1 MSKENSSSHGGKD
14 QKSTLS
20 NAKQS
25 SLEGSGVNDNDSS
38 GKDLN
43 KEIEEMR
50 ARVELQLKSL
60 MQGADF
66 VQIHQQEAGLK
77 TVTPIEKA
85 QSDHASQGKR
95 NTKSIT
101 SVDPRSSNN
110 SSSSL
115 TELDENILKKK
126 NRLEQLLTETKQD
139 QDPKTSYV
147 EDEQTLD
154 PYGDKGSYTGE
165 VDSKIKPHGLG
176 TMNYN
181 DGRTYTGSWSHGQWH
196 GQGTAAFVNGDKF
209 DGNYDLDRRHGFG
222 VYSWS
227 DGRIYEGEFYHDRRQ
242 GCGEYQ
248 WPDGALYR
256 GEFVSGHRQGEGTYT
271 FSDGSTYTGEWF
283 KGCYHGVGQCVWK
296 DGRSYK
302 GEWREGKAH
311 GYGVEKRGDG
321 SIRHEG
327 MWNKDIPVRK
337 SA

>member
-1 MSKENSSSHGGKD
+1 MSDGGEDKESPLPNIKESPIKGD
-14 QKSTLS
+14 D
-20 NAKQS
+20 
-25 SLEGSGVNDNDSS
+25 VDDDNSS

-66 VQIHQQEAGLK
+66 VQIRQQVADLRA
-77 TVTPIEKA
+77 TTPIEEA
-85 QSDHASQGKR
+85 QPVNAPQG
-95 NTKSIT
+95 NDNNNSIT
-101 SVDPRSSNN
+101 PLDRGSSFN

-115 TELDENILKKK
+115 TDLHESISKKR
-126 NRLEQLLTETKQD
+126 NRLEQLLNETKQD
-139 QDPKTSYV
+139 QDQDQDKTTYK
-147 EDEQTLD
+147 EDEKILD
-154 PYGDKGSYTGE
+154 PYGDKGAYTGE

-176 TMNYN
+176 TMHYN
-181 DGRTYTGSWSHGQWH
+181 DGRTYTGSWSRGQWH
-196 GQGTAAFVNGDKF
+196 GQGTASFVNGDKF

-242 GCGEYQ
+242 GCGEYR

-256 GEFVSGHRQGEGTYT
+256 GEFASGHRQGEGTYT
-271 FSDGSTYTGEWF
+271 FSDGSIYTGEWL
-283 KGCYHGVGQCVWK
+283 KGRYHGVGQCVWK

-302 GEWREGKAH
+302 GEWKEGKAH

-321 SIRHEG
+321 STRHEG
-327 MWNKDIPVRK
+327 MWNNDVPIRK